1 MGLAFVVAVVCALC
15 QVNDAF
21 DRALSVLLGRRRP
34 SFIVFFGRKVKKSRS
49 CLKLTLPL
57 PLGLSKPWIF
67 FSPLP

>member
-57 PLGLSKPWIF
+57 PLGGGERSLTF
-67 FSPLP
+67 